1 MASPYRVG
9 RLAAALTAI
18 LAVVSFGIAIATPPR
33 SGPSCTGDACVG
45 YPYTDIISFFPR
57 DYLWMF
63 PATLL
68 VFAFVLL
75 AVCIHYGAD
84 EARRPL
90 TLTGV
95 VLAGVSAALIGTDYF
110 IQLTVIQPSL
120 LQGETDGLSLF
131 SQYNPHGVF
140 IALEALG
147 YLLMCAAMGLL
158 APGINGTGR
167 ITRVARWTFGTAAV
181 LALAALVVV
190 AVAYGHETE
199 YRYEIAVI
207 SIAWTALIVACP
219 LLFVGFGRVAGPR
232 SSQ

>member
-1 MASPYRVG
+1 MASPHPVG
-9 RLAAALTAI
+9 RVAAASTAI
-18 LAVVSFGIAIATPPR
+18 LAVISFGIAIATPPR
-33 SGPSCTGDACVG
+33 SGPSCTGDVCVG

-68 VFAFVLL
+68 VFAFLLL
-75 AVCIHYGAD
+75 AASIHYGAD
-84 EARRPL
+84 EAWRPL

-95 VLAGVSAALIGTDYF
+95 VLAGISAALIGTDYF

-131 SQYNPHGVF
+131 SQYNPHGAF

-147 YLLMCAAMGLL
+147 YLLMCAAMGFL
-158 APGINGTGR
+158 APGITGTSR
-167 ITRVARWTFGTAAV
+167 ITHIAQWTFGAAA
-181 LALAALVVV
+181 LLTLAALVVV

-219 LLFVGFGRVAGPR
+219 LIFVAFGRAAGPR
-232 SSQ
+232 GSR